1 MAYRDDAYDV
11 CRAAFGVTTSDLP
24 DTTLAVYVA
33 GVEADLIL
41 AYPCAG
47 SSGVTTLTGT
57 DQTYFAE
64 ALGYALAAK
73 IAESPIGQSVL
84 PSTSTVE
91 IGPVKR
97 EYGQKSAE
105 LFAPSLT
112 GFAQKAM
119 LRVSCVRTAAKARA
133 ANLGGM
139 FNLTGKRRAAEEA
152 EQPVIIVGYGST

>member
-1 MAYRDDAYDV
+1 
-11 CRAAFGVTTSDLP
+11 
-24 DTTLAVYVA
+24 
-33 GVEADLIL
+33 
-41 AYPCAG
+41 
-47 SSGVTTLTGT
+47 
-57 DQTYFAE
+57 
-64 ALGYALAAK
+64 
-73 IAESPIGQSVL
+73 
-84 PSTSTVE
+84 VE

-119 LRVSCVRTAAKARA
+119 LRVSCVRNVAKSRA
-133 ANLGGM
+133 ASLGGM